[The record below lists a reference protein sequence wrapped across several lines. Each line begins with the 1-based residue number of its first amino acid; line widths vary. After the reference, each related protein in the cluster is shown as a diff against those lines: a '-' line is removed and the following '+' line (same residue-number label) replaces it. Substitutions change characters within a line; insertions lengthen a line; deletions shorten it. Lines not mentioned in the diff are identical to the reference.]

1 MLQTLPIK
9 NMTITLNN
17 FARYGKH
24 FAIFGLITMGTTQCA
39 NTADGRLTQGQGTL
53 IGAGAGALLGAAIGG
68 RQGALLGAAI
78 GGAGGFAYGSH
89 IANKKAQYK
98 STEEWLDACIAQANT
113 KRREAVAYNRQLN
126 NRLASLQRDVKIA
139 AAAGD
144 RTKLA
149 SLKREIG
156 SERAAVQKQAAV
168 FSKEAEM
175 QHSAIKQAGG
185 QGGSRLSA
193 LRESTNGIDTQV
205 SIMNKGAQR
214 YAALESQTDV

>member
-1 MLQTLPIK
+1 MSQTLPIK

-39 NTADGRLTQGQGTL
+39 NTSDGRLTQGQGTL

-193 LRESTNGIDTQV
+193 LRESTNGMDTQV